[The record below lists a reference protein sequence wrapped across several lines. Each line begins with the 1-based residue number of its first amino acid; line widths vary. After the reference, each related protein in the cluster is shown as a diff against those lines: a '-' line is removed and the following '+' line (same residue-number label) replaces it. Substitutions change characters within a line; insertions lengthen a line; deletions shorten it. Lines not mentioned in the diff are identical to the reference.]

1 MQLQHTVL
9 PWNQKTNI
17 KCTKLNVI
25 CFSDQRTELLS
36 LKTCLVLYSFE
47 NHCKATGILVQKYL
61 MNIK

>member
-25 CFSDQRTELLS
+25 CFSDQRTELS
-36 LKTCLVLYSFE
+36 SIFE
-47 NHCKATGILVQKYL
+47 NVLSPL
-61 MNIK
+61 FF